1 MERGPIFNPERVQR
15 CAAGDA
21 LRAAGGDSRDGRVYV
36 YHDPTIALAVNVA
49 WATRRP
55 LLLSGAS
62 GSGKSSLALN
72 VALSLGWRYYEHVV
86 TSRTEAREF
95 LYRFD
100 GVRRLNDAQAA
111 RAEDGGVK
119 PVSAYLEPGV
129 LWWAF
134 DRKSAAERGSGGE
147 LEVKEWAKDPCE
159 FSDAEQA
166 VVLIDEIDKADADVP
181 NGLLVPLGSLQF
193 PVEHVRN
200 LTVKAARP
208 PLIFI
213 TTNGERDLP
222 VAFVRRCVAVR
233 LPDPDW
239 KKLVEIAAAVVPDAV
254 GEEALL
260 RAVAKYVL
268 REEPG
273 EERGAGQMPSTA
285 EYLDTV
291 RACIK
296 LNVRPGTVRFKDLA
310 RVTLRKG
317 DGARGNLT

>member
-1 MERGPIFNPERVQR
+1 MEQGPIFNPERVQR
-15 CAAGDA
+15 CAAGEA

-86 TSRTEAREF
+86 TSRAEARDF
-95 LYRFD
+95 FYRFD

-111 RAEDGGVK
+111 QAAGGGLK
-119 PVSAYLEPGV
+119 PEWAYLEPGA

-134 DRKSAAERGSGGE
+134 DRKSAEERGSGGQLKE
-147 LEVKEWAKDPCE
+147 QEWAKDPWE
-159 FSDAEQA
+159 LGGDEQA

-200 LTVKAARP
+200 LTVKAERP

-233 LPDPDW
+233 LPDPNW
-239 KKLVEIAAAVVPDAV
+239 KKLVEIATAVVPDAT

-268 REEPG
+268 KESPR
-273 EERGAGQMPSTA
+273 EERGAGGVPSTA

-291 RACIK
+291 RACLK
-296 LNVRPGTVRFKDLA
+296 LNVRPGTARFKELA

-317 DGARGNLT
+317 DGAHGSLT